1 MSDKKAS
8 EPLVDFLN
16 SQLDRVNYWLS
27 FAEAKNGAL
36 LALNVAALALLSD
49 FGSDY
54 TVIWTLVVISLLASC
69 AVALW
74 SFFPITKELCYKKEF
89 EHEDN
94 LTFWGDIAAYS
105 SETYLNEVLRQ
116 YFPRSSECTAS
127 RLAQDIAN
135 EITSN
140 SKIAFR
146 KYKFFKGALFL
157 DGLAV
162 ILGAILC
169 VLA

>member
-1 MSDKKAS
+1 MSDKNTS
-8 EPLVDFLN
+8 EPFVSFLD

-36 LALNVAALALLSD
+36 LALNVVALALLSD
-49 FGSDY
+49 FGTDY
-54 TVIWTLVVISLLASC
+54 TVIWTFIVIVLLMSC
-69 AVALW
+69 AVSLW
-74 SFFPITKELCYKKEF
+74 SFFPITKEPPCGKEANYKN
-89 EHEDN
+89 N

-116 YFPRSSECTAS
+116 YFPQSSECTVS